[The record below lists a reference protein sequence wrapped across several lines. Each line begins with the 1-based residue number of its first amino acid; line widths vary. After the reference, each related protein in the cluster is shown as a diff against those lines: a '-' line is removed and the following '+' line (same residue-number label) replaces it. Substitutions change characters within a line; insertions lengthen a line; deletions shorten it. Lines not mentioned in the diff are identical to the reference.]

1 MLIPMD
7 DDELYTIGEL
17 AALTGATVKAIRFYS
32 DRGIVPPTCHSAA
45 GYRLYDVVALAR
57 LELVRTLRDLGL
69 DLATVRRVVG
79 RETDVAEVAATH
91 ADALDVQI
99 RILRLRRSVLRAV
112 AERRTDTK
120 EMGTMYRLARLTDD
134 ERRRLVNDFV
144 SAAFGGID
152 ANPAMMELIRSSLPD
167 LPDEPAPE
175 QLRAWM
181 ELAELLGDTDFRAAV
196 RRMAEYQAR
205 ERAAGD
211 TTGLH
216 HELTEAVTEQVNRAL
231 AAGVSPE
238 SATGAAVVDDLMRR
252 YARTFDR
259 PDDPA
264 LRRWVLER
272 LEVANDPRVER
283 YWRLLATV
291 NGWPAPA
298 EVAPVFTWFIA
309 ALRFVAP
316 SS

>member
-1 MLIPMD
+1 MD

-45 GYRLYDVVALAR
+45 GYRLYDTAALAR

-69 DLATVRRVVG
+69 DLATIGRVVE
-79 RETDVAEVAATH
+79 RETDVAAVAAKH

-112 AERRTDTK
+112 AEHRTDTG

-134 ERRRLVNDFV
+134 ERRRLVDDFV
-144 SAAFGGID
+144 SAAFDGLD
-152 ANPAMMELIRSSLPD
+152 ANPALVELIRSSLPD
-167 LPDEPAPE
+167 LPDEPAPG

-181 ELAELLGDTDFRAAV
+181 ELAELLGDADFRAAV

-216 HELTEAVTEQVNRAL
+216 HELTEAVTAQVNRAL
-231 AAGVSPE
+231 AAGASPE
-238 SATGAAVVDDLMRR
+238 SVTGAAVVDDLMRR
-252 YARTFDR
+252 YARTFDH

-283 YWRLLATV
+283 YWRLLSTV
-291 NGWPAPA
+291 NGWPAPP